1 MWVVADEAC
10 LGGDGV
16 GGERV
21 ALVSS
26 EKSRV
31 GRLVASAG
39 LGSCT
44 AFVKG
49 SSGAFRL
56 VLLNL
61 ELLED
66 MTESD
71 WLGGDEL
78 G

>member
-1 MWVVADEAC
+1 VADEAC
-10 LGGDGV
+10 FGRDGV
-16 GGERV
+16 GGETV
-21 ALVSS
+21 ALVSG

-31 GRLVASAG
+31 GRLIASAS
-39 LGSCT
+39 LGSCR

-66 MTESD
+66 VIEAN
-71 WLGGDEL
+71 WLGSDEF